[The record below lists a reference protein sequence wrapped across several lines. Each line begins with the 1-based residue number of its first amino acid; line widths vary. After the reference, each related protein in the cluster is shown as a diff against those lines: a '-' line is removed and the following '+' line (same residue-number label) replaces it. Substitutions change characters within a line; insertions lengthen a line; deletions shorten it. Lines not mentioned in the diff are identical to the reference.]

1 MQQGDAVDVRALE
14 GRSTHG
20 PTAVVDLL
28 DEDDGSVIGRA
39 DFQGPDVD
47 GVTIV
52 HVPEGAPAPQVG
64 DLVPAVVVGT
74 EGIDLVA
81 EPR

>member
-1 MQQGDAVDVRALE
+1 MTDSPAPAPSNWNVPNALTTLRILMVPFF
-14 GRSTHG
+14 GW
-20 PTAVVDLL
+20 ALL
-28 DEDDGSVIGRA
+28 
-39 DFQGPDVD
+39 VD

-52 HVPEGAPAPQVG
+52 HVPDGAPTPQVG
-64 DLVPAVVVGT
+64 DPVEAVVVAT

>member
-1 MQQGDAVDVRALE
+1 MTREEARRDQDQARQDQRQRVRQGQQQAR
-14 GRSTHG
+14 GRG
-20 PTAVVDLL
+20 AARRV
-28 DEDDGSVIGRA
+28 
-39 DFQGPDVD
+39 Q
-47 GVTIV
+47 
-52 HVPEGAPAPQVG
+52 GAPAPQVG